1 MKIISVKENPAYKDI
16 AINYL
21 QSKWPSVYPIMYED
35 SINHCIDSPSS
46 FPQWYLLEKDDRKPK
61 KIRLKLV
68 LTNYTSA
75 LSI

>member
-46 FPQWYLLEKDDRKPK
+46 
-61 KIRLKLV
+61 
-68 LTNYTSA
+68 
-75 LSI
+75 

>member
-35 SINHCIDSPSS
+35 SINHCIDSPEFFSTMV
-46 FPQWYLLEKDDRKPK
+46 FVGER
-61 KIRLKLV
+61 
-68 LTNYTSA
+68 
-75 LSI
+75 